1 MSRVANRYSKALFAA
16 TLEQNKLDIVAGDL
30 ISVSS
35 VIDQSK
41 DFKKLIY
48 SPLIP
53 ANKKTDIIR
62 KIFDGKVDRLTYNFL
77 ILLCRKKRIDFLS
90 EIIDDF
96 KMRILEYKGVL
107 IGQIISSKP
116 LSPEQVADIHKKIT
130 AQSGQE
136 VQLSQ
141 EIDEDL
147 IGGFIVKIKDT
158 VIDLSVKNQ
167 LDKLR
172 NKLVFG

>member
-1 MSRVANRYSKALFAA
+1 MSRVASRYSKALFAA
-16 TLEQNKLDIVAGDL
+16 TLEQKKLDIVVGDL
-30 ISVSS
+30 NSVSS
-35 VIDQSK
+35 IIDQNI
-41 DFKKLIY
+41 DFKNLLY
-48 SPLIP
+48 NPLIP

-62 KIFDGKVDRLTYNFL
+62 KIFDGKIDQLTYNFL
-77 ILLCRKKRIDFLS
+77 KLLCNKKRSEFLS

-96 KMRILEYKGVL
+96 KMRILEHEGVL
-107 IGQIISSKP
+107 SGQIISSKP
-116 LSPEQVADIHKKIT
+116 LSPVQVADIHKKIAT
-130 AQSGQE
+130 QSGQK

-167 LDKLR
+167 LNKLR

>member
-62 KIFDGKVDRLTYNFL
+62 KIFMME
-77 ILLCRKKRIDFLS
+77 S
-90 EIIDDF
+90 
-96 KMRILEYKGVL
+96 
-107 IGQIISSKP
+107 
-116 LSPEQVADIHKKIT
+116 
-130 AQSGQE
+130 
-136 VQLSQ
+136 
-141 EIDEDL
+141 
-147 IGGFIVKIKDT
+147 
-158 VIDLSVKNQ
+158 
-167 LDKLR
+167 
-172 NKLVFG
+172 

>member
-1 MSRVANRYSKALFAA
+1 LSRVASRYSKALFAA
-16 TLEQNKLDIVAGDL
+16 TLEQKKLDIVAGDL
-30 ISVSS
+30 NSVSS
-35 VIDQSK
+35 IIDQNK
-41 DFKKLIY
+41 DFKNLLY
-48 SPLIP
+48 NPLIP

-62 KIFDGKVDRLTYNFL
+62 KIFDGKINQLTYNFL
-77 ILLCRKKRIDFLS
+77 KLLCSKKRSEFLP

-96 KMRILEYKGVL
+96 KMRILEYEGVL

-116 LSPEQVADIHKKIT
+116 LSPVQVADIHKKIT
-130 AQSGQE
+130 TQSGQK

-167 LDKLR
+167 LNKLR